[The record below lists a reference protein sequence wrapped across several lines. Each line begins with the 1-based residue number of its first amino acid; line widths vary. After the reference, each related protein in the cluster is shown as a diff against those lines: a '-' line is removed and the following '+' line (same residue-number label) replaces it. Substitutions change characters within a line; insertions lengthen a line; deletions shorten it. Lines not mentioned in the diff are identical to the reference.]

1 MKASVLS
8 CLLLALL
15 APAAHAQVPDQNEI
29 MEQLGPGP
37 AQMIASM
44 QALQKKYAAIDQ
56 ERSAERRAI
65 SDEIAQ
71 EELDKAMAN
80 AASLTSQ
87 NIDPRAAAEVN
98 TRERLASVY
107 AQWEVEDAVLER
119 EKKADMEKVMAEAGL
134 MVPVPQ

>member
-1 MKASVLS
+1 
-8 CLLLALL
+8 
-15 APAAHAQVPDQNEI
+15 VPDQNEI
-29 MEQLGPGP
+29 MKQLGPGP
-37 AQMIASM
+37 AQMLASM
-44 QALQKKYAAIDQ
+44 QALQEKYAAMDQ

-65 SDEIAQ
+65 SEEIAR

-98 TRERLASVY
+98 ARQRLAPIY
-107 AQWEVEDAVLER
+107 AQWEVEDAALER